1 MIYRLLPV
9 QAIGLPSR
17 HFSARGL
24 HTMPAYIIARIT
36 VTDPAQF
43 AKYREV
49 TPAAVAAFGG
59 KFVVR
64 GGEMETLEG
73 PEETNR
79 VVVLEFE
86 SMEKAR
92 EFYNSDQYQAAIALR
107 QPASDGQFVLLE
119 GA

>member
-1 MIYRLLPV
+1 
-9 QAIGLPSR
+9 
-17 HFSARGL
+17 
-24 HTMPAYIIARIT
+24 MPAYIIARIT
-36 VTDPAQF
+36 VTDSAQF

-49 TPAAVAAFGG
+49 TPAVVAAFGG

-107 QPASDGQFVLLE
+107 QPASYGQFILLE
-119 GA
+119 GV

>member
-1 MIYRLLPV
+1 
-9 QAIGLPSR
+9 
-17 HFSARGL
+17 
-24 HTMPAYIIARIT
+24 MPAYIIARVN
-36 VTDPAQF
+36 VTDPEQY
-43 AKYREV
+43 AKYRAA

-79 VVVLEFE
+79 VVVLEFD

-92 EFYNSDQYQAAIALR
+92 EFYNSDLYQAAIALR
-107 QPASDGQFVLLE
+107 QPASEGQFILLE

>member
-1 MIYRLLPV
+1 
-9 QAIGLPSR
+9 
-17 HFSARGL
+17 
-24 HTMPAYIIARIT
+24 MPAYIIARIT

>member
-1 MIYRLLPV
+1 
-9 QAIGLPSR
+9 
-17 HFSARGL
+17 
-24 HTMPAYIIARIT
+24 MPAYIIARIN
-36 VTDPAQF
+36 VTDAVQF

-59 KFVVR
+59 KFIVR
-64 GGEMETLEG
+64 GGDMETLEG

-86 SMEKAR
+86 SMDKAR

-107 QPASDGQFVLLE
+107 EPASDAQFILLA
-119 GA
+119 GV

>member
-1 MIYRLLPV
+1 
-9 QAIGLPSR
+9 
-17 HFSARGL
+17 
-24 HTMPAYIIARIT
+24 MPAYIIARVN
-36 VTDPAQF
+36 VTDPEQY
-43 AKYREV
+43 AKYRAV

-73 PEETNR
+73 PEETQR

-86 SMEKAR
+86 SMAKAR
-92 EFYNSDQYQAAIALR
+92 EFYNSDQYKAAIALR
-107 QPASDGQFVLLE
+107 QPASEGQFILVE